1 MLTMNRSNTLHD
13 MMVELKSV
21 LIGIVD
27 DGHPIVG
34 MRRDLKAIQFKL
46 ERTKLAEV
54 TDMTLVPTPTAFNP
68 YLKPRLT
75 LREVL
80 DLLTIVT
87 ACV

>member
-1 MLTMNRSNTLHD
+1 MNRTMALHD
-13 MMVELKSV
+13 MLVELKSQ

-34 MRRDLKAIQFKL
+34 MRRELRAIQFKL

-54 TDMTLVPTPTAFNP
+54 SDMNLVPTPSAFDP

-75 LREVL
+75 FRELL
-80 DLLTIVT
+80 DLLNLVNN
-87 ACV
+87 CV